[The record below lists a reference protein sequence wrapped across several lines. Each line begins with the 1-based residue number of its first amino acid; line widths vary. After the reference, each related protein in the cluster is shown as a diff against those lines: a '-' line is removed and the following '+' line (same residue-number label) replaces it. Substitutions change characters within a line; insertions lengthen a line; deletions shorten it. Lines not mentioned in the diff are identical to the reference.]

1 MGTEQISSEANETIK
16 ENETYASMIA
26 KVAGNESA
34 MLKIKKAKEN
44 KSQLKESKSKS
55 TTVNSSQSKTNTKMN
70 KKLVTSNPLLYQNE
84 VDTKI
89 NKEEEKQSYSS
100 VTKIQLFI
108 KDNDPENSVIYPC
121 VNSHTLLPNQVN
133 KSEKKEDADKWESVP
148 ECISRPQN
156 WENTRK
162 NRRNRKKIR
171 FTDLE
176 NEKSSDFDKVPMI
189 EDKDNIIKDD
199 SLPRPEMEL
208 KEPEMEKSN

>member
-44 KSQLKESKSKS
+44 KSQLKESKSKP
-55 TTVNSSQSKTNTKMN
+55 TTLNSSQSKTNTKKN
-70 KKLVTSNPLLYQNE
+70 KKLVTSNSVLYQNE
-84 VDTKI
+84 VDTRI
-89 NKEEEKQSYSS
+89 NEEEQKQSYSS
-100 VTKIQLFI
+100 VTKIQLCI

-133 KSEKKEDADKWESVP
+133 KFEKKEDADKWESVP

-176 NEKSSDFDKVPMI
+176 NKKSPDSDRVPMI